1 MVLYYLYKFIK
12 LVVVGTE
19 TLFVEVVSSE
29 DPVDENSV
37 VAHEELL
44 PEEVPEA
51 LPEVIVKKRNYKEV
65 SERPKTGK
73 ITHDHVLEEQYK
85 ALILKQTNLKL
96 ENKKLELEISLL
108 EKKAAKEKVLQ

>member
-1 MVLYYLYKFIK
+1 MLKFIK

-29 DPVDENSV
+29 DPADENSV

-51 LPEVIVKKRNYKEV
+51 LPEVIVEKRNYKGV
-65 SERPKTGK
+65 SERPKTRK
-73 ITHDHVLEEQYK
+73 ITRDNVLEEQVQGVDSEADKFK
-85 ALILKQTNLKL
+85 A
-96 ENKKLELEISLL
+96 
-108 EKKAAKEKVLQ
+108 